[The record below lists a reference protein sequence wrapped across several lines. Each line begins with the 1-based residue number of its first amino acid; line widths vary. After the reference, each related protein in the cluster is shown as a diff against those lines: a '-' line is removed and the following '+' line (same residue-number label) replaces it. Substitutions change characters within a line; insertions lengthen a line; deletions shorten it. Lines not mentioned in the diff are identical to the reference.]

1 MTVKKYK
8 VAGYVKNALL
18 WKNRNP
24 EEMIRYNR
32 MYFERLLENEEDM
45 EFIDVY
51 VDVTGH
57 KETYKR
63 PEMVRL
69 IRDFMNGRINLI
81 YARTSGYIAANA
93 HELCMLMQFL
103 FEHVKPIDFY
113 TEDPDYQFNTILNED
128 HQLEELKR
136 MAKAYC
142 SVYKDDYDEW
152 KEKLLEQ
159 ISLLNET
166 EGTGA

>member
-1 MTVKKYK
+1 MKTYK
-8 VAGYVKNALL
+8 VACYVKNALL
-18 WKNRNP
+18 WKNRDP
-24 EEMIRYNR
+24 ETMIAYNR
-32 MYFERLLENEEDM
+32 AYFERQLEDIENM
-45 EFIDVY
+45 ELVDVY
-51 VDVTGH
+51 IDVTGN

-103 FEHVKPIDFY
+103 FEKGKDIDFY
-113 TEDPDYQFNTILNED
+113 TEDPVYQFNTIDNED
-128 HQLEELKR
+128 NQLQELKR

-142 SVYKDDYDEW
+142 TAYADEYREW
-152 KEKLLEQ
+152 RSKLVEKIDEL
-159 ISLLNET
+159 S
-166 EGTGA
+166 

>member
-69 IRDFMNGRINLI
+69 RRDFMNGRINLI
-81 YARTSGYIAANA
+81 
-93 HELCMLMQFL
+93 
-103 FEHVKPIDFY
+103 
-113 TEDPDYQFNTILNED
+113 
-128 HQLEELKR
+128 
-136 MAKAYC
+136 
-142 SVYKDDYDEW
+142 
-152 KEKLLEQ
+152 
-159 ISLLNET
+159 
-166 EGTGA
+166 